1 MCFLIH
7 EVSPP
12 AEDLLKYAKINMYED
27 KPYLSS
33 CHKKHGNGTKK
44 FDMGLG
50 WLLLKKNNNVVL
62 HGGGTG
68 CFSSFL
74 GIDKENKVAS
84 VVLANY
90 RLGRNNDEHIGM
102 SLLESLQK
110 SKDL

>member
-1 MCFLIH
+1 M
-7 EVSPP
+7 S
-12 AEDLLKYAKINMYED
+12 
-27 KPYLSS
+27 
-33 CHKKHGNGTKK
+33 
-44 FDMGLG
+44 LG

-68 CFSSFL
+68 CFSLFL
-74 GIDKENKVAS
+74 GIYKENKVAS

-110 SKDL
+110 SKDI